1 MINGALKADRTNYGQ
16 LPLLTASSESQES
29 ASDLRREW
37 DLNPRGACTPKAFQG
52 LRRLWLESAAPCLN
66 RTVVTGV
73 SLRVAWTGL
82 SRLEIMAKFMATGV
96 R

>member
-1 MINGALKADRTNYGQ
+1 MINRALRRTGANYGQ
-16 LPLLTASSESQES
+16 LPLLTSSSQSQES

-37 DLNPRGACTPKAFQG
+37 DLNPRGACTPKAFQE

-66 RTVVTGV
+66 RTFVTGV
-73 SLRVAWTGL
+73 SLPVAWIGL
-82 SRLEIMAKFMATGV
+82 SQLEIMAKFMATRV